1 VPLVVLV
8 AVMSIGFLGGGVFML
23 IVQRTGER
31 TTATVTDCVHRR
43 VGKSSVTDYCTGTW
57 VKGGSLLDGGHVVIG
72 TIDGASRSDV
82 GKKIDVRLSG
92 GRAYTTSLRLPVILL
107 VIGLLFAVFGGREI
121 WKQTR

>member
-1 VPLVVLV
+1 
-8 AVMSIGFLGGGVFML
+8 
-23 IVQRTGER
+23 
-31 TTATVTDCVHRR
+31 
-43 VGKSSVTDYCTGTW
+43 